1 MYRLAVAAFFACT
14 PALAQNA
21 DGLRD
26 CTPIGTTA
34 GGETVYALGC
44 AALKAENRSSDYKPN
59 MPPTQLKDTV
69 IPLPGKVQTPEQRE
83 QQARIGRGFSQFRNH
98 RQSSILV
105 LNGD

>member
-21 DGLRD
+21 DALRD

-34 GGETVYALGC
+34 GENGLRALGC

-59 MPPTQLKDTV
+59 MPSTQLKDTV
-69 IPLPGKVQTPEQRE
+69 IPMPGKVQTPDQTRATGETR
-83 QQARIGRGFSQFRNH
+83 
-98 RQSSILV
+98 
-105 LNGD
+105 

>member
-21 DGLRD
+21 DALRD

-69 IPLPGKVQTPEQRE
+69 IPLPGKVQIPDQTRTTGENR
-83 QQARIGRGFSQFRNH
+83 
-98 RQSSILV
+98 
-105 LNGD
+105 